1 MLQRLIEVE
10 AEHQIGAGKHERG
23 DERSTHRNG
32 YRDRRL
38 ETRLGTMNL
47 KIPKLRIGTYFP
59 SFLEPRKMSEQAL
72 VAVVQE
78 EYVKDISTRKIDEL
92 VQGSGEGLSR

>member
-1 MLQRLIEVE
+1 M
-10 AEHQIGAGKHERG
+10 GADHHDWSEERT
-23 DERSTHRNG
+23 THRNG

-38 ETRLGTMNL
+38 ETRLGTRNL
-47 KIPKLRIGTYFP
+47 KIPKLRSGTYFR

-78 EYVKDISTRKIDEL
+78 A
-92 VQGSGEGLSR
+92 